1 MARMTSCNTRGH
13 TVRLRNQIRIVK
25 VIWLV
30 WICYLVSLMG
40 CEDTY
45 VMGYNSN
52 LETLDTD
59 SLYVQ

>member
-1 MARMTSCNTRGH
+1 M
-13 TVRLRNQIRIVK
+13 RLRNQIRIVK

-52 LETLDTD
+52 LETLNTD
-59 SLYVQ
+59 SLHVE